1 MINNPN
7 DIGFI
12 HDIAGLDKLRQ
23 KALNGDQNAEQ
34 SALTAAARQFE
45 SIFTS
50 MMLKSMR
57 DANSDFK
64 SDLMSSQ
71 NEDLYRQMLDEQMA
85 SEFSSSGSLGLAD
98 MIVAQLSTGQTASEQ
113 KGEDGF
119 QEAMRRV
126 EHARKTASERS
137 NEDLVAAVYPLRK
150 TQAVQ
155 STQFDSRHS
164 FVTKLKPYAD
174 KAARML
180 GVDSSLL
187 IAQAAL
193 ETGWGQ
199 KIVKNARGN
208 SNNLFNIKADRSW
221 QGDKVATQTLEYHNN
236 VPVIEKAAFRSYAS
250 IDDSFND
257 YVRFLENNP
266 RYTNALDHGGSSKR
280 FIHGIHRAGYAT
292 DPQYA
297 DKVLRVKAQIDQMN
311 LL

>member
-12 HDIAGLDKLRQ
+12 QDIAGLDKLRQ
-23 KALNGDQNAEQ
+23 KAVNGDENAGQ

-199 KIVKNARGN
+199 KMVK
-208 SNNLFNIKADRSW
+208 KCPW
-221 QGDKVATQTLEYHNN
+221 QQ
-236 VPVIEKAAFRSYAS
+236 
-250 IDDSFND
+250 
-257 YVRFLENNP
+257 
-266 RYTNALDHGGSSKR
+266 
-280 FIHGIHRAGYAT
+280 
-292 DPQYA
+292 Q
-297 DKVLRVKAQIDQMN
+297 
-311 LL
+311 

>member
-1 MINNPN
+1 
-7 DIGFI
+7 
-12 HDIAGLDKLRQ
+12 
-23 KALNGDQNAEQ
+23 
-34 SALTAAARQFE
+34 
-45 SIFTS
+45 
-50 MMLKSMR
+50 
-57 DANSDFK
+57 
-64 SDLMSSQ
+64 
-71 NEDLYRQMLDEQMA
+71 
-85 SEFSSSGSLGLAD
+85 
-98 MIVAQLSTGQTASEQ
+98 
-113 KGEDGF
+113 
-119 QEAMRRV
+119 
-126 EHARKTASERS
+126 
-137 NEDLVAAVYPLRK
+137 
-150 TQAVQ
+150 
-155 STQFDSRHS
+155 
-164 FVTKLKPYAD
+164 
-174 KAARML
+174 ML

-199 KIVKNARGN
+199 KMVKNARGN

>member
-1 MINNPN
+1 
-7 DIGFI
+7 
-12 HDIAGLDKLRQ
+12 
-23 KALNGDQNAEQ
+23 
-34 SALTAAARQFE
+34 
-45 SIFTS
+45 
-50 MMLKSMR
+50 
-57 DANSDFK
+57 
-64 SDLMSSQ
+64 
-71 NEDLYRQMLDEQMA
+71 
-85 SEFSSSGSLGLAD
+85 
-98 MIVAQLSTGQTASEQ
+98 
-113 KGEDGF
+113 
-119 QEAMRRV
+119 V

-199 KIVKNARGN
+199 KMVKNARGN

-236 VPVIEKAAFRSYAS
+236 VPVVEKAAFRSYAS
-250 IDDSFND
+250 FDESFND

-266 RYTNALDHGGSSKR
+266 RYTNALDHGGNSER

>member
-199 KIVKNARGN
+199 KMVKNA
-208 SNNLFNIKADRSW
+208 
-221 QGDKVATQTLEYHNN
+221 VATAITSLISKRIAAGRVIKSRPKPWNITTMFRLSKKPHSDLMPALMIALTIMSVSWKTTRVTPMRWIMGGAVNALSTVSTALGTRQTLNT
-236 VPVIEKAAFRSYAS
+236 PT
-250 IDDSFND
+250 
-257 YVRFLENNP
+257 
-266 RYTNALDHGGSSKR
+266 RYC
-280 FIHGIHRAGYAT
+280 
-292 DPQYA
+292 
-297 DKVLRVKAQIDQMN
+297 V
-311 LL
+311 

>member
-1 MINNPN
+1 MINNSN

-12 HDIAGLDKLRQ
+12 QDIAGLDKLRQ
-23 KALNGDQNAEQ
+23 KAVNGDENAGQ

-199 KIVKNARGN
+199 KWSKMP
-208 SNNLFNIKADRSW
+208 
-221 QGDKVATQTLEYHNN
+221 VATAITSLTSK
-236 VPVIEKAAFRSYAS
+236 PIAAGR
-250 IDDSFND
+250 
-257 YVRFLENNP
+257 
-266 RYTNALDHGGSSKR
+266 G
-280 FIHGIHRAGYAT
+280 
-292 DPQYA
+292 
-297 DKVLRVKAQIDQMN
+297 
-311 LL
+311 